1 MGSVTFY
8 FLKNMHREFFYD
20 SKVAA
25 FSGYFALGYWGF
37 LSYHAGVF
45 LYSMYNNPSF
55 LYDLVFMI
63 ITIMLVIYS
72 LSANV
77 LRGEARRAH
86 LSPTNHYIGK
96 ATGLMSRHN
105 VIFYSISFTIAYGAS
120 NFFLATADT
129 SLIGGIKGVSRIAHM
144 IVLISGILVLLIVNY
159 NLLTGRGLLSEGFVE
174 SIRSPKHN

>member
-1 MGSVTFY
+1 M
-8 FLKNMHREFFYD
+8 KD
-20 SKVAA
+20 SKIAA

-45 LYSMYNNPSF
+45 LYSMYNDPSF

-72 LSANV
+72 LSVNV

-144 IVLISGILVLLIVNY
+144 IVLVSGILVLLIVNY
-159 NLLTGRGLLSEGFVE
+159 NLLTGRGLISEGFVE